1 MSKQV
6 IAIITVVIIIIAGG
20 FLIKDA
26 DIRSNSKNG
35 SEILSQDNS
44 GTGTRSELGNTEAQD
59 PSMKDAEKG
68 DREDKSLTTNSEK
81 KMYTQA
87 TLKTNM
93 GDIVITFDT
102 ATPNTVGNFTKLA
115 QAGFYNGIKF
125 HRIIK
130 DFMIQGGDP
139 LTKDDS
145 KQALW
150 GTGGPGY
157 QFADEI
163 KPTNNNVKGTIAMA
177 NAGPNTNGSQF
188 FINVAD
194 NTFLNG
200 KHTVFGHVTSGYDLV
215 VKMSQVATT
224 PNDRPIDPIVINSV
238 ELK

>member
-1 MSKQV
+1 MSNTKL
-6 IAIITVVIIIIAGG
+6 ALAGLIIIVIIGA
-20 FLIKDA
+20 LVL
-26 DIRSNSKNG
+26 RNNG
-35 SEILSQDNS
+35 SSS
-44 GTGTRSELGNTEAQD
+44 PVSTGTPPQGIVANDTSSASSTLPT
-59 PSMKDAEKG
+59 
-68 DREDKSLTTNSEK
+68 KSPEK

-93 GDIVITFDT
+93 GDIVIAFDT
-102 ATPNTVGNFTKLA
+102 ANTPRTVENFIKLA
-115 QAGFYNGIKF
+115 DSGFYNGTKF
-125 HRIIK
+125 HRVIK

-145 KQALW
+145 KQAMW

-157 QFADEI
+157 QFDDEI
-163 KPTNNNVKGTIAMA
+163 KSTNNDSKGTIAMA

-200 KHTVFGHVTSGYDLV
+200 KHTVFGHVISGYDIV
-215 VKMSQVATT
+215 EKMSLVKTV
-224 PNDRPIDPIVINSV
+224 PGDRPVDPLIINSV